1 MHFDTGKSHDMLCHA
16 CRPARRDTLVTTGA
30 TRTTRVQGHHHSV
43 DWGGH
48 VHLIF
53 FKKLFLRLMQIQSS
67 KDLTFTRE
75 QYCFFVV
82 RRVGT
87 STARH
92 ARNDTRDMSCMSCRD
107 VTQQVEFWAI
117 VALLELLIISLSD
130 GGISGIEVSLL

>member
-1 MHFDTGKSHDMLCHA
+1 
-16 CRPARRDTLVTTGA
+16 
-30 TRTTRVQGHHHSV
+30 
-43 DWGGH
+43 
-48 VHLIF
+48 
-53 FKKLFLRLMQIQSS
+53 MQIQNS

-82 RRVGT
+82 CRVGT

-92 ARNDTRDMSCMSCRD
+92 ARNDTHDMSCMSCRD